1 MRLLFLTMGQLQNSP
16 AGPTSPLASTRYRVI
31 IPAQQLAR
39 LGHEVRIQT
48 VEPGGAAK
56 LDHGFEP
63 EAVVVSKSFHSATEE
78 VAKAARARGARIVAD
93 FCDDH
98 FEHPEHGAHYRRLA
112 ELAEHRVASTPAMAE
127 VIRLQTGLNATV
139 IGDPVEGPRG
149 MPMFAPRFPALRIAW
164 FGHPS
169 NLTGLAKKAG
179 ELRALAAHMPIHLS
193 VVTTQCKE
201 VIALLTSLANGW
213 GDRVQVELFQWTL
226 ETTWKAIEQ
235 ADLVWIPVDEGNAT
249 KAVKSPNRLLEP
261 LWAGRLT
268 VADRVPSYQDFAD
281 LMPIGV
287 GLERAVREALTDPAG
302 VEAKLRECQR
312 RIGRWYSTFACGN
325 EWARVL
331 GDTAQRPLRLNLGCG
346 DKILQGYVNVDVV
359 QSRAGKKPDVIC
371 DLHDLAPFADNSADE
386 ILSVHVV
393 EHFWRWEIRDVL
405 REWIRVLKPG
415 GRMIVECPNLLS
427 ACQTFMRNPQEFSR
441 EDKKGQRTMWV
452 FYGDPAWKDPLM
464 IHRWGYTPQSLA
476 ELLQE
481 AGLADIRQE
490 PAQFKLREPRD
501 MRIVATKPAVAVA
514 GEADDSRLL
523 RVVS

>member
-48 VEPGGAAK
+48 VEPGSAAK

-226 ETTWKAIEQ
+226 ETTWKAI
-235 ADLVWIPVDEGNAT
+235 
-249 KAVKSPNRLLEP
+249 
-261 LWAGRLT
+261 
-268 VADRVPSYQDFAD
+268 
-281 LMPIGV
+281 
-287 GLERAVREALTDPAG
+287 
-302 VEAKLRECQR
+302 
-312 RIGRWYSTFACGN
+312 
-325 EWARVL
+325 
-331 GDTAQRPLRLNLGCG
+331 
-346 DKILQGYVNVDVV
+346 
-359 QSRAGKKPDVIC
+359 
-371 DLHDLAPFADNSADE
+371 
-386 ILSVHVV
+386 
-393 EHFWRWEIRDVL
+393 
-405 REWIRVLKPG
+405 
-415 GRMIVECPNLLS
+415 
-427 ACQTFMRNPQEFSR
+427 
-441 EDKKGQRTMWV
+441 
-452 FYGDPAWKDPLM
+452 
-464 IHRWGYTPQSLA
+464 
-476 ELLQE
+476 
-481 AGLADIRQE
+481 
-490 PAQFKLREPRD
+490 
-501 MRIVATKPAVAVA
+501 
-514 GEADDSRLL
+514 
-523 RVVS
+523 